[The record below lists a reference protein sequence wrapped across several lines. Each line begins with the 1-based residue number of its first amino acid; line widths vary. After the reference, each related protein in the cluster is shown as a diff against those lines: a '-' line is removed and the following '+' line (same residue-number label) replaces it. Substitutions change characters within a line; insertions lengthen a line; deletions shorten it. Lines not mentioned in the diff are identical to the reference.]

1 VCEWVSQWLDKRIRT
16 PTTVKPR
23 IKGRSGL
30 RRGGFDEGVRPGI
43 CGISVLKREDGEL
56 SVIAGQTILERGLN
70 QPERKTE
77 DKAICPSVLEATYRS
92 WRKRQLGGQKRVS
105 GAVRGVKEG
114 RAGLLTR

>member
-56 SVIAGQTILERGLN
+56 SVIAGQTILRRGLN

-77 DKAICPSVLEATYRS
+77 DKAISPSVLEATYRS
-92 WRKRQLGGQKRVS
+92 WRKQQLGDQKRV
-105 GAVRGVKEG
+105 
-114 RAGLLTR
+114 